1 MISIVVFFIGSLI
14 GALAINIDMLIA
26 GRVIQGTGGGG
37 ILGLSATVIG
47 DVFSPR
53 YARPRLQF
61 SRRILTIAV
70 NEANTTVCSA

>member
-1 MISIVVFFIGSLI
+1 MISIIVFFIGSLI
-14 GALAINIDMLIA
+14 GALATNIDMLIA

-53 YARPRLQF
+53 
-61 SRRILTIAV
+61 
-70 NEANTTVCSA
+70 

>member
-1 MISIVVFFIGSLI
+1 MDTVL
-14 GALAINIDMLIA
+14 A

-53 YARPRLQF
+53 Y
-61 SRRILTIAV
+61 
-70 NEANTTVCSA
+70 TTKCAHDMVVLPNNVIVSEVSIMV

>member
-1 MISIVVFFIGSLI
+1 MTHTSVETTLTHLQPVLMISIIVFFIGSLI

-53 YARPRLQF
+53 
-61 SRRILTIAV
+61 
-70 NEANTTVCSA
+70 